1 MPANNCNSARITID
15 GDQGNS
21 HFWLFAIGRFPISCG
36 IVVRLPVR
44 DPSDFETFHE
54 SQFMR
59 CLIFGCGY
67 LGRRVA
73 QRWVEA
79 GHEVFAVTR
88 SQANADSF
96 QTSGINPIIADICEP
111 STLTDLPVVDLVL
124 HAVGFDRSSG
134 RSHEDVTCTALT
146 HILAAIQHQRPRLI
160 HISSTSVYGQ
170 SAGEWVNEDSE
181 CLPMQPG
188 GQLCLRAETMASNQ
202 FNAGGLKSLQK
213 LRLAG
218 IYGPGRLLSRIESL
232 KASIP
237 MTGRGDSWLNLIHVD
252 DAAEAVLACAERADG
267 ISLWNVVDNQP
278 ILRATY
284 YQTLA
289 ELIGAPL
296 PTFDTTQPGARG
308 SGGLNKRCSNKRIS
322 DELGW
327 KPEYPSIETGL
338 PAAIGSA
345 I

>member
-1 MPANNCNSARITID
+1 MPANNCNSARKTID
-15 GDQGNS
+15 AVQGNS
-21 HFWLFAIGRFPISCG
+21 HLWLFAIGRFPISCG

-73 QRWVEA
+73 KRWVDA
-79 GHEVFAVTR
+79 GHQVFSVTR
-88 SQANADSF
+88 SKTNAVLF
-96 QTSGINPIIADICEP
+96 QQSGIDPIVADICEP
-111 STLTDLPVVDLVL
+111 STLTELPEVDLVL
-124 HAVGFDRSSG
+124 HAVGFDRTSG

-146 HILAAIQHQRPRLI
+146 HILAAIQKQRPRLI
-160 HISSTSVYGQ
+160 YISSTSVYGQ

-181 CLPMQPG
+181 CLPTQPG
-188 GQLCLRAETMASNQ
+188 GQLCLRAETLASDH
-202 FNAGGLKSLQK
+202 FDAGGLRSLQK

-232 KASIP
+232 KARVP
-237 MTGRGDSWLNLIHVD
+237 LTGRGDSWLNLIHVD
-252 DAAEAVLACAERADG
+252 DAVEAVLVCAEHSEG
-267 ISLWNVVDNQP
+267 ISIWNVVDNQP
-278 ILRATY
+278 IDRATY

-289 ELIGAPL
+289 RLIGAPH
-296 PTFDTTQPGARG
+296 PVFDTNQPGARG
-308 SGGLNKRCSNKRIS
+308 SGGLNKRCSNKRIC
-322 DELGW
+322 EKLGW
-327 KPEYPSIETGL
+327 HPGYPSIETGL

-345 I
+345 V